1 MPVLGAHYGSVMTPE
16 EIVNAFVGAL
26 EQLDV
31 DTALTFVADDVE
43 YDNVPMGKVFGPDGV
58 RATLT
63 PFLASCTEV
72 EWRILHQAASGD
84 VVMNE
89 RIDRFH
95 MPKGWIEIAV
105 AGLFV
110 VRDGKITL
118 WRDYFD
124 LGAATAAMASGS

>member
-1 MPVLGAHYGSVMTPE
+1 MTPE
-16 EIVNAFVGAL
+16 QIVDAFIGAL
-26 EQLDV
+26 ERMDI

-43 YDNVPMGKVFGPDGV
+43 YDNVPMGKVVGPDAV

-63 PFLASCTEV
+63 PFLGSCSQV
-72 EWRILHQAASGD
+72 EWRILHRAASGD

-95 MPKGWIEIAV
+95 MPNGWIEIAV

-110 VRDGKITL
+110 VREDKITL

-124 LGAATAAMASGS
+124 LAAATAAMASGT